1 MDSYCWGVEVSK
13 RVFELAKELDMGA
26 IDLVENLKSKGFAVR
41 NHMQTLSDEEV
52 EKILASFSETES
64 KSDKKVKK
72 SKSASTKK
80 TPKVRKKR
88 TLIRRKTKASA
99 TDSKKEEPEASEKV
113 SEVTASSEQEET
125 PSASTSP
132 DAEKGEV
139 YREDRPVGLQIVENK
154 SGPQRASEETRKFEE
169 APGPAKEDRGQEKG
183 PAAKKGTR
191 LSGLASMMNDK
202 KNFSSRTRN
211 LEQER
216 ADQELRAYAAL
227 GRTGRPIYTTV
238 KKKRAFAGPTK
249 STHIT
254 ETKETKRVAKLHQGA
269 TAVELAKKLKVKLK
283 DMIDQCLEINL
294 LVKGEDYLGI
304 KLANEIAAFYE
315 YRVENIAFDESTV
328 IGKAELA
335 EEEKE
340 KLPVRNPIIA
350 IMGHVDHGKTTLL
363 DHIRKTKVA
372 AGEAGGITQH
382 IGAYSVQTQGG
393 GKGGKTLTF
402 LDTPGHAAFANM
414 RQRGAR
420 VTDIVVLVVAAD
432 DGVMPQTEESIR
444 FIQEAQVPVVVAIN
458 KMDKEETNPERIK
471 GELAEHGLS
480 PEEWGGDTLMV
491 PISALQGDGIDDLLE
506 ALGLVA
512 EMLSLRA
519 DPGGSAKG
527 VVIESNVEAGRG
539 VMATILVREGT
550 LKKGDYV
557 VVGESFGRARSLTDS
572 LGKALKSAGP
582 SIPVQILGL
591 NEAPAPGDI
600 LNVVKNEREAK
611 KIIQNRVEER
621 KRLESVPKQASVNL
635 EDFFAQAVEEKKE
648 QKTLSIMVRA
658 DTQGSYEAIVQS
670 LESLSNPEV
679 EVKAL
684 KGGIGPIS
692 DSDVHLTVAARG
704 IIVGF
709 NMRPVTSAR
718 RLAEDLRVEVRTYSI
733 IYELI
738 NDVTLALEGMLEPQV
753 TEKYLGRSEVK
764 DTFTVP
770 KGVIAGSVVVE
781 GVLRV
786 GHKLRLLRNGKIIYD
801 GSMSSLRRF
810 KDDVKEVK
818 SGFECGVGLENF
830 NDIKVGDICECY
842 ALEETKRTL
851 KDLQVESQTPSAQ
864 APPPSEALQESAVSP
879 K

>member
-1 MDSYCWGVEVSK
+1 MSK
-13 RVFELAKELDMGA
+13 RVFELAKELEMGA
-26 IDLVENLKSKGFAVR
+26 IVLVENLKSKGFAVR

-52 EKILASFSETES
+52 EKILESFSEKEN
-64 KSDKKVKK
+64 KSGKKVKK
-72 SKSASTKK
+72 SKSDSAT

-88 TLIRRKTKASA
+88 TLIRRKTKSA
-99 TDSKKEEPEASEKV
+99 AADSEKDESSTDEGASE
-113 SEVTASSEQEET
+113 TAAASGPEET
-125 PSASTSP
+125 PSPSSNVE
-132 DAEKGEV
+132 EKEV
-139 YREDRPVGLQIVENK
+139 FREDRPKGLQIVEGRPKTSGTPAGGSEARK
-154 SGPQRASEETRKFEE
+154 SGEASSAPKEEQ
-169 APGPAKEDRGQEKG
+169 GQDKG
-183 PAAKKGTR
+183 AVAKKGTR
-191 LSGLASMMNDK
+191 LSGLATMINDK

-254 ETKETKRVAKLHQGA
+254 ETKETKRIVKLHLGA

-304 KLANEIAAFYE
+304 KLANEIASFYE
-315 YRVENIAFDESTV
+315 HRVENIAFDESKV

-335 EEEKE
+335 EEEME
-340 KLPVRNPIIA
+340 KLPVRDPIIA

-363 DHIRKTKVA
+363 DYIRKAKVA

-382 IGAYSVQTQGG
+382 IGAYSVHTQE
-393 GKGGKTLTF
+393 GKRLTF
-402 LDTPGHAAFANM
+402 LDTPGHAAFASM

-444 FIQEAQVPVVVAIN
+444 FIQEAEVPVVVAIN

-471 GELAEHGLS
+471 SELAEHGLS

-491 PISALQGDGIDDLLE
+491 PISALQGDGVDNLLE
-506 ALGLVA
+506 SLGLVA
-512 EMLSLRA
+512 EMLSLHA
-519 DPGGSAKG
+519 DPQGSAEG
-527 VVIESNVEAGRG
+527 VVVESKVEAGRG
-539 VMATILVREGT
+539 VMATILVQTGT
-550 LKKGDYV
+550 LKKGDFI

-572 LGKALKSAGP
+572 QGKALKSAGP
-582 SIPVQILGL
+582 SIPVQVLGL
-591 NEAPAPGDI
+591 NHPPAPGDI

-621 KRLESVPKQASVNL
+621 KRLESVPTQTGVNL
-635 EDFFAQAVEEKKE
+635 EDFFAQAMEEKKE

-658 DTQGSYEAIVQS
+658 DTQGSYEAIVQA
-670 LESLSNPEV
+670 LESLSNSEV

-684 KGGIGPIS
+684 KGGVGPIS
-692 DSDVHLTVAARG
+692 DSDVHLTSTAGG
-704 IIVGF
+704 IIMGF

-718 RLAEDLRVEVRTYSI
+718 RLAEDLKIEVRTYSV

-738 NDVTLALEGMLEPQV
+738 NDVTLALEGMLEPEV

-764 DTFTVP
+764 DLFTVP
-770 KGVIAGSVVVE
+770 KVGVIAGSVVVE
-781 GVLRV
+781 GVLRA

-801 GSMSSLRRF
+801 GSISSLRRF
-810 KDDVKEVK
+810 KEDVKEVK
-818 SGFECGVGLENF
+818 SGYECGVGIENF
-830 NDIKVGDICECY
+830 NDVKVGDICECY

-851 KDLQVESQTPSAQ
+851 KDLQAESQTSSAPV
-864 APPPSEALQESAVSP
+864 PPTGEALQENPAVTNE
-879 K
+879 